1 MMDEAIKN
9 EIVVLGRKAH
19 DLTESAYR
27 THASTRGE
35 PGWTEKQ
42 RILLADMALHLLQTA
57 LRDGELSAD
66 ELKRNLY
73 SILTVSDQF
82 IPDCGLKA
90 SADHLQHQPGRTA
103 QL

>member
-1 MMDEAIKN
+1 MDASIKN
-9 EIVVLGRKAH
+9 EIIMLGRKAH

-27 THASTRGE
+27 AHPATRGE
-35 PGWTEKQ
+35 PGWPEKQ

-57 LRDGELSAD
+57 LRDGELPAD

-82 IPDCGLKA
+82 IPDSGLKA
-90 SADHLQHQPGRTA
+90 TADKL
-103 QL
+103 